1 MRLDLNFI
9 QQTNDLSMLEAYLEN
24 LIYSNIN
31 EDEISSVPEGNVAK
45 LIKIYQFTIEYLLN
59 SQTKLENQVNF
70 LQEENSRN
78 SNKIEMKDSKI
89 NDDIDRIN
97 RLKKQIERDRN
108 CFINISKCDS
118 KFKKRKK
125 NKY

>member
-1 MRLDLNFI
+1 
-9 QQTNDLSMLEAYLEN
+9 
-24 LIYSNIN
+24 
-31 EDEISSVPEGNVAK
+31 
-45 LIKIYQFTIEYLLN
+45 
-59 SQTKLENQVNF
+59 
-70 LQEENSRN
+70 
-78 SNKIEMKDSKI
+78 MKDSKI